1 MTEAGHPSET
11 MAPDRTN
18 AFRAA
23 LLRFLD
29 SGHDFG
35 PEERDL
41 RYKHHFINTVF
52 FVCWVLVSCFGL
64 WRLLVDKS
72 VLVGAIDLGFG
83 ALALTMLITLRRTE
97 KSIAEPMSTVLL
109 GLSLLLFTSVY
120 LLINDAVRSGP
131 FLLITASAFFLKGVR
146 AGVWWTVA
154 CSVVLVI
161 VEMLPPPYAKGTY
174 GTLTSLLDIT
184 CLTLLL
190 YLYETQKRQ
199 ANMDLAANEEKF
211 RTLFDSSID
220 AIFVIDETGICQQ
233 SRGAQAMFRAPEEAF
248 QRRSLADFQP
258 PDAEPEAIDQLRLAE
273 RAASAGRTQ
282 TLELRLR
289 RHDGTEFWANI
300 RFSPIRIGGKP
311 MVQAIVRNIDPRKRS
326 EQELEHHREELE
338 QRVRDRTQRLEE
350 SENRFARLLELT
362 EEGIFL
368 HEKGI
373 IVDATNTFCRLT
385 GYVRQEVIGRDFI
398 ELMIPPERRPFVRD
412 YIAAQSSFKYELV
425 IQRADGKRIEVEA
438 FGRSVDL
445 PGRPLRA
452 GVWRDIT
459 PRKETERMLRM
470 AQQSAE
476 EANRAKSAFIA
487 NMSHEIR
494 TPLNAIVNITRQ
506 LQRELPEGKTAER
519 LARVES
525 ASSHLHRVLS
535 EILDISRI
543 EANKL
548 KLELLPFDFRDL
560 LSNVNSIVRDAAEHK
575 GLDFRILADERI
587 PRILLGDPT
596 RLTQILLNLT
606 SNAVKFTERGS
617 VNLWVSAASIDDA
630 QARLRFRVT
639 DTGIGMTEEQCSRLF
654 RDFEQASAAISRQY
668 GGSGLGLS
676 ISRRLLEL
684 MGSEIAVHSEP
695 GHGSEFSFE
704 LTLGIGRADEHAL
717 SPLAPSAETA
727 SAATIRAAHGGT
739 RILLVEDSTINQE
752 VALDFLDDAGL
763 VTDVVDNGRSAIER
777 VTGGAYSLVLMDVQ
791 MPVMDGLAATRS
803 IRQIPGC
810 ETLPIIA
817 MTAFAYPEDRAH
829 CLEAGMDDYLAKPLN
844 ATVLFACI
852 DRWLTRSTASPHA
865 LCSPPAAAAAPDCAS
880 RSPAPTMPVQDV
892 SEEAAR
898 RRIADLAA
906 LPAFSGLPGVLIAA
920 GRPLRYLALL
930 DQFVEQH
937 GDDGGRVLAMLENGG
952 PAHQLAH
959 TLKGVASSLGLEPL
973 ASLAGKTCD
982 AIAAGDSSRNELAC
996 SLRDALHDVVRAASS
1011 KGPGQSV

>member
-1 MTEAGHPSET
+1 MTEPGHPRET
-11 MAPDRTN
+11 TVPEN
-18 AFRAA
+18 ASAFKAA

-29 SGHDFG
+29 SGHDFA
-35 PEERDL
+35 PHERDL

-64 WRLLVDKS
+64 WRLLVDKHL
-72 VLVGAIDLGFG
+72 LVGAIDLGFAVI
-83 ALALTMLITLRRTE
+83 ALAMLITLRRTG
-97 KSIAEPMSTVLL
+97 KSIAVPMSTVLL
-109 GLSLLLFTSVY
+109 ILSLALFTLVY
-120 LLINDAVRSGP
+120 LFINDAVRSGP

-154 CSVVLVI
+154 CGVVLVI
-161 VEMLPPPYAKGTY
+161 VETLPPPYAKGAY
-174 GTLTSLLDIT
+174 GTLTSLLDIA

-190 YLYETQKRQ
+190 YLYEKQKRE
-199 ANMDLAANEEKF
+199 ASADLAANEEKF

-220 AIFVIDETGICQQ
+220 AIFVIDDTGICQHSQ
-233 SRGAQAMFRAPEEAF
+233 AAPAMFGIPGSGFQGRLLSDFLPPGAAPELMEEL
-248 QRRSLADFQP
+248 RNVGRSEFSGST
-258 PDAEPEAIDQLRLAE
+258 R
-273 RAASAGRTQ
+273 
-282 TLELRLR
+282 TLELQLR
-289 RHDGTEFWANI
+289 RHDGSDFWANI
-300 RFSPIRIGGKP
+300 RFSPIRIGDRS
-311 MVQAIVRNIDPRKRS
+311 MVQAIVRNIDARKCS
-326 EQELEHHREELE
+326 EMELERSREELE

-368 HEKGI
+368 HENGI

-398 ELMIPPERRPFVRD
+398 ELMIPPERRSFVRD
-412 YIAAQSSFKYELV
+412 YIAAQSGFKYELV
-425 IQRADGKRIEVEA
+425 IERADGSRIDVEA

-506 LQRELPEGKTAER
+506 LRRELAGEKAAER

-525 ASSHLHRVLS
+525 ASSHLQRVLND
-535 EILDISRI
+535 ILEISRI

-548 KLELLPFDFRDL
+548 HLESLPFSFRDL
-560 LSNVNSIVRDAAEHK
+560 LSSVSSIVRDAAEHK
-575 GLDFRILADERI
+575 GLDFRVLADERI
-587 PRILLGDPT
+587 PKTLLGDPT

-617 VNLWVSAASIDDA
+617 VNLWVSVSSIDDV

-639 DTGIGMTEEQCSRLF
+639 DTGIGMTEEQRSRLF
-654 RDFEQASAAISRQY
+654 QDFEQASAATSRQY

-684 MGSEIAVHSEP
+684 MGSAIAVHSEP

-704 LTLGIGRADEHAL
+704 LTLGIGAADDPAL
-717 SPLAPSAETA
+717 SSSPPSAKTA
-727 SAATIRAAHGGT
+727 SAVTIREAHGGT
-739 RILLVEDSTINQE
+739 RILLVDDSTINQE
-752 VALDFLDDAGL
+752 VALDLLHDAGL
-763 VTDVVDNGRSAIER
+763 AVDVVDNGRSAIDR
-777 VTGGAYSLVLMDVQ
+777 VAEGGYSLVLMDVL
-791 MPVMDGLAATRS
+791 MPVVDGLAATRS

-817 MTAFAYPEDRAH
+817 MTAFAYPEDRAR
-829 CLEAGMDDYLAKPLN
+829 CLESGMNDYLTKPLD
-844 ATVLFACI
+844 APTLYKSI
-852 DRWLTRSTASPHA
+852 DRWLTHAPAVSHEPCSSPGEMA
-865 LCSPPAAAAAPDCAS
+865 AMECETTPPAPPFPLQS
-880 RSPAPTMPVQDV
+880 TT
-892 SEEAAR
+892 EETAR
-898 RRIADLAA
+898 QHVADLAS
-906 LPAFSGLPGVLIAA
+906 LPAFSGLPGVILATCK
-920 GRPLRYLALL
+920 PSRYLALL
-930 DQFVEQH
+930 AQFVEQH
-937 GDDGGRVLAMLENGG
+937 GNDGDRLLAMLENGEA
-952 PAHQLAH
+952 AHQVAH
-959 TLKGVASSLGLEPL
+959 TLKGAAASLGMEAL
-973 ASLAGKTCD
+973 ASLAGRTCD
-982 AIAAGDSSRNELAC
+982 AIAVRDASCNELAS
-996 SLRDALHDVVRAASS
+996 SLREVLREVVREASS
-1011 KGPGQSV
+1011 DGRRQFY

>member
-1 MTEAGHPSET
+1 MTEPGHPRET
-11 MAPDRTN
+11 TAPGN
-18 AFRAA
+18 ASTFKAA

-29 SGHDFG
+29 SGHDFA
-35 PEERDL
+35 PHERDL

-52 FVCWVLVSCFGL
+52 LFCWVLVSGFGL
-64 WRLLVDKS
+64 WRLLVDKNL
-72 VLVGAIDLGFG
+72 LVGAIDLGFAAI
-83 ALALTMLITLRRTE
+83 ALAMLITLRRTG
-97 KSIAEPMSTVLL
+97 KSIAVPMSTVLL
-109 GLSLLLFTSVY
+109 ILSLALFTLVY
-120 LLINDAVRSGP
+120 LFINDAVRSGP

-154 CSVVLVI
+154 CGVVLVI
-161 VEMLPPPYAKGTY
+161 VETLPPPYAKGTY

-190 YLYETQKRQ
+190 YLYEKQKRE
-199 ANMDLAANEEKF
+199 ASADLAANEEKF

-220 AIFVIDETGICQQ
+220 AIFVIDDTGICQHSQ
-233 SRGAQAMFRAPEEAF
+233 AAPAMFGIPGSGFQGRLLSDFLPPGAAPEVIE
-248 QRRSLADFQP
+248 
-258 PDAEPEAIDQLRLAE
+258 QLRN
-273 RAASAGRTQ
+273 AGRPEFSGSTR
-282 TLELRLR
+282 TLELQLR
-289 RHDGTEFWANI
+289 RHDGSDFWANI
-300 RFSPIRIGGKP
+300 RFSPIRIGDRS
-311 MVQAIVRNIDPRKRS
+311 MVQAIVRNIDARKCS
-326 EQELEHHREELE
+326 EMELERSREELE

-368 HEKGI
+368 HENGI

-385 GYVRQEVIGRDFI
+385 GYVRQEVIGRNFI
-398 ELMIPPERRPFVRD
+398 ELMIPPERRSFVRD
-412 YIAAQSSFKYELV
+412 YIAAQSGFKYELV
-425 IQRADGKRIEVEA
+425 IERADGSRIDVEA

-506 LQRELPEGKTAER
+506 LRRELAGEKAAER

-525 ASSHLHRVLS
+525 ASSHLQRVLND
-535 EILDISRI
+535 ILEISRI

-548 KLELLPFDFRDL
+548 QLESLPFSFRDL
-560 LSNVNSIVRDAAEHK
+560 LSSVSSIVRDAAEHK
-575 GLDFRILADERI
+575 GLDFRVHADDRI
-587 PRILLGDPT
+587 PKTLLGDPT

-617 VNLWVSAASIDDA
+617 VNLWVSASSIDDA

-639 DTGIGMTEEQCSRLF
+639 DTGIGMTEEQRSRLF
-654 RDFEQASAAISRQY
+654 RDFEQASAATSRQY

-684 MGSEIAVHSEP
+684 MGSEIDVHSEP
-695 GHGSEFSFE
+695 GHGSEFTFE
-704 LTLGIGRADEHAL
+704 LTLDIGPADDSAS
-717 SPLAPSAETA
+717 SPNTPSAKTA
-727 SAATIRAAHGGT
+727 SAAAIREAHGGT
-739 RILLVEDSTINQE
+739 RILLVEDSPINQD

-763 VTDVVDNGRSAIER
+763 VTDVVDNGSAA
-777 VTGGAYSLVLMDVQ
+777 VDKVASGDYSLVLMDVQ

-803 IRQIPGC
+803 IRRIPGC
-810 ETLPIIA
+810 ETLPIVA
-817 MTAFAYPEDRAH
+817 MTALAYPEDRAR
-829 CLEAGMDDYLAKPLN
+829 CLEAGMNDYLAKPLDGPS
-844 ATVLFACI
+844 LFGSI
-852 DRWLTRSTASPHA
+852 DRWLTHVPAVPPEPFDSPGHMA
-865 LCSPPAAAAAPDCAS
+865 ATERTTTPPSPSLPLQHD
-880 RSPAPTMPVQDV
+880 

-898 RRIADLAA
+898 RRVAALAS
-906 LPAFSGLPGVLIAA
+906 LPAFSGLPGVMLATYK
-920 GRPLRYLALL
+920 PSRYLALL

-937 GDDGGRVLAMLENGG
+937 GDDGDRVLAMLENGE

-959 TLKGVASSLGLEPL
+959 TLKGVASTLGMDAL
-973 ASLAGKTCD
+973 AALAGKTCEARAVRD
-982 AIAAGDSSRNELAC
+982 ASCNELAS
-996 SLRDALHDVVRAASS
+996 SLREVLREVVREASS
-1011 KGPGQSV
+1011 DGRGQFY